1 MRTISSDQ
9 PKVKEY
15 ARTPGS
21 RNSMLKV
28 RSWIRSGIA
37 EELVET
43 LLADA
48 AAAVRVRV
56 GAVIGSRLVAFD
68 RDA

>member
-1 MRTISSDQ
+1 
-9 PKVKEY
+9 
-15 ARTPGS
+15 
-21 RNSMLKV
+21 MLKV